1 MNFILLILVIILA
14 INLMIILNIW
24 NGMRKILNI
33 GDIPPYESIP
43 QPMVSIIIPA
53 QNEAESIE
61 QSLHSVL
68 SLDYDNFQVIVVN
81 DRSTDHTGQ
90 ILEKMQLD
98 NDRLQVLHIDELP
111 NGWIGKNHALMRGS
125 EIANGEYLLFTDAD
139 IHFEKSTLKRV
150 MHRVRDKKIDHL
162 SMLFEI
168 RVKSG
173 LLAAMMIEA
182 GGIFLLKFKP
192 WKAKNPSDKHYIGI
206 GAFNIVSSFSYQQIG
221 THRSISMAP
230 LDDIMLGKCI
240 KQKGFQQECLTG
252 YGYVTVEWYRSVPEM
267 IKGLQKNIFAAFN
280 YNLALVSVST
290 IMLAIIG
297 LLPQFIFLAATGPN
311 RLLSAM
317 LILLR
322 LLSFAYGARKNR
334 FPMRYAIWS
343 LISPL
348 AAIYTIWHA
357 TLTTLFHNGITW
369 RNTFYPLSEIKKYKL

>member
-1 MNFILLILVIILA
+1 MNFIFLLLVIILA
-14 INLMIILNIW
+14 INLIVILNIW
-24 NGMRKILNI
+24 KGMHKILNI
-33 GDIPPYESIP
+33 GDIPPHESIP

-53 QNEAESIE
+53 QNEAEFIE
-61 QSLHSVL
+61 QSLSSVL
-68 SLDYDNFQVIVVN
+68 SLDYDNLQVIVVN
-81 DRSTDHTGQ
+81 DRSTDHTRQ

-111 NGWIGKNHALMRGS
+111 DGWIGKNHALMKGS

-150 MHRVRDKKIDHL
+150 IHHVLDKKLDHL

-168 RVKSG
+168 KVKSG

-192 WKAKNPSDKHYIGI
+192 WEAKNPSGNHYIGI
-206 GAFNIVSSFSYQQIG
+206 GAFNIVSSFAYQQIG

-240 KQKGFQQECLTG
+240 KQKGFRQECLTG
-252 YGYVTVEWYRSVPEM
+252 YGYVAVEWYRSVPEM

-290 IMLAIIG
+290 IILAIIG
-297 LLPQFIFLAATGPN
+297 LLPQFIFLATTGPN
-311 RLLSAM
+311 RLLSAL

-334 FPMRYAIWS
+334 FPMHYAIWS